1 MNWLLDRIKG
11 DSVIWV
17 IIFLLSLISML
28 AVYSTTKSLALATGK
43 STEYYVLTHLMQL
56 GLGLVVLYFAHKI
69 DFRLYSGISKI
80 LLPLAIVLMIV
91 TNIAGVEI
99 NDARRWLKVP
109 VIGLQFQTSDL
120 AKLALIMFLSRTIA
134 RKQSII
140 EDFKNGFLPL
150 MLPVV
155 AMCLLIAP
163 SDLSTAAM
171 LFAVCVLL
179 LFIGRAK
186 LKHIG
191 YLIGAGIVGLTL
203 FITVMLAIGERMRI
217 DTWLSRWQQFVSEE
231 VETDQNK
238 HAKMAIASGEV
249 FGKGPGQSD
258 QRSFLPNPYAD
269 FIFAIIVEEYGFV
282 GALFLICLYLLFL
295 HRSIRILFKSP
306 NSFGALLAVGLT
318 LLIVFQAFINMG
330 VAVNLFPV
338 TGLTL
343 PLVSKGGT
351 SILFTTFAVGII
363 LSVSARVEEGKD
375 LNPKN
380 SPVAAG

>member
-134 RKQSII
+134 RKQGTI

-150 MLPVV
+150 MLPVI

-186 LKHIG
+186 IKHIG
-191 YLIGAGIVGLTL
+191 YLIGAGVVGLTL

-217 DTWLSRWQQFVSEE
+217 DTWLSRWQQFTSEE
-231 VETDQNK
+231 IETDQNK

-380 SPVAAG
+380 APVAAG

>member
-1 MNWLLDRIKG
+1 
-11 DSVIWV
+11 
-17 IIFLLSLISML
+17 ML

-99 NDARRWLKVP
+99 NDARRWLRVP

-134 RKQSII
+134 RKQGTI

-150 MLPVV
+150 MLPVI

-186 LKHIG
+186 IKHIG

-203 FITVMLAIGERMRI
+203 FITVMLAIGEPMRI
-217 DTWLSRWQQFVSEE
+217 ETWSNRWKQFTSEE
-231 VETDQNK
+231 IETDQNK

-380 SPVAAG
+380 APVAAD